1 MQNAIKPFY
10 LLMVLFSSVSLYGQ
24 QDNWDVYMAQY
35 EKGPASTVLNLSL
48 KQSAPTKGFP
58 FILIAAVTFKDC
70 NKDGLP
76 VEGQFAALYTI
87 SDSIKAIVDRNIKN
101 ILAGTFTYQCERS
114 DYYYITDTSNI
125 REALMKVNKKTFNN
139 LSIRIKIK
147 EDKNWDAYLKF
158 LYPNEEI
165 LEYMSDSKVVQALA
179 AKGDKL
185 EKARKVDHWI
195 YFDNEQDRDCFSNY
209 ATNNKFRIESKTK
222 TDRRVKSYALQ
233 ISRDDKVSLSDI
245 SQITNSLRQNAKK
258 CNGDYDGWE
267 TFILTE

>member
-1 MQNAIKPFY
+1 MI
-10 LLMVLFSSVSLYGQ
+10 LFSSVSLYAQ

-35 EKGPASTVLNLSL
+35 EKGPASIVLNMSL
-48 KQSAPTKGFP
+48 KQSAPREGFP
-58 FILIAAVTFKDC
+58 YILIAAVTFKDC

-76 VEGQFAALYTI
+76 TEGQFAELYAI
-87 SDSIKAIVDRNIKN
+87 SDSIKVMIDRKLKN

-125 REALMKVNKKTFNN
+125 REALMKVNTKIFNK
-139 LSIRIKIK
+139 LAIRIRIK

-195 YFDNEQDRDCFSNY
+195 YFYNEQDRDCFLNY
-209 ATNNKFRIESKTK
+209 VKNNKFTIEAKTK
-222 TDRRVKSYALQ
+222 TDNNVKPYALK

-245 SQITNSLRQNAKK
+245 SQITRDLRQHAKK

-267 TFILTE
+267 TFVITE